1 MIEFGHLTHVGLRRE
16 LNEDTYYGDSE
27 LGLWLVAD
35 GMGGAPTART
45 VEQAA
50 DGTIWALGQGA
61 IWRSTD
67 GATWQ
72 LGSSDAFPA
81 DADVYGSTS
90 VGDDVVAV
98 GQMPDGDGNGD
109 AAVWVL
115 DDTGWSRV
123 TAPDFEA
130 PGSQSLTDVTVAPD
144 GTVVAVGLDS
154 TSGDAIAFAADDPDL
169 WSKAKVPADS
179 DSQKMD
185 TVAYLPTD
193 AEFVAGGQRTDPRTG
208 GVDAAI
214 WFSPDGTTWTR
225 QSNARTT
232 YALTQGDRPLEIRSL
247 VAYDRPAI
255 DVLAFGIAGVDT
267 NAEAKLWNGFAT
279 RSG

>member
-1 MIEFGHLTHVGLRRE
+1 
-16 LNEDTYYGDSE
+16 
-27 LGLWLVAD
+27 
-35 GMGGAPTART
+35 MGGAPTART

-50 DGTIWALGQGA
+50 DGTIWALGDGA

-67 GATWQ
+67 GASWQ

-81 DADVYGSTS
+81 EADVYGSTT

-98 GQMPDGDGNGD
+98 GQMPDADGNGD

-123 TAPDFEA
+123 TAPAFDA
-130 PGSQSLTDVTVAPD
+130 PGSQSLTDATVAPD
-144 GTVVAVGLDS
+144 GTIVAVGLDS
-154 TSGDAIAFAADDPDL
+154 TSGEAIAFAADDPRS
-169 WSKAKVPADS
+169 WSTAKVPADS

-185 TVAYLPTD
+185 AVTYLPTD
-193 AEFVAGGQRTDPRTG
+193 DEFVAGGQRTDPRTG

-214 WFSPDGTTWTR
+214 WISPDGTTWRR
-225 QSNARTT
+225 QRSPRTT
-232 YALTQGDRPLEIRSL
+232 YALSQDERPLEIRSL

-255 DVLAFGIAGVDT
+255 DVLAFGIAGSDT
-267 NAEAKLWNGFAT
+267 DADARLWNGFAT